1 MADQPE
7 AGVSVE
13 DRIMGMLDA
22 EENPEEVS
30 QEEPEAEESEDTEQP
45 ESEEE
50 ESEEQPEDSEEQEEE
65 LFFITH
71 NGEQKPLT
79 PEEVKEMAQKGYD
92 YTQKTQEVSDQRR
105 QLEAKEAEIKQ
116 RSEELERYQSDIG
129 LIAALDHQ
137 IQAYQSLNWPDL
149 ADQDIAE
156 FTRRKE
162 ELRDLKDA
170 RAEAEKSLTEK
181 REKDSRETQSA
192 YSKRMNEM
200 NSTLQRQVKDWG
212 PDLQAKLRDTAKT
225 YGASD
230 ESIAGIEQPWIVLA
244 LNDAMKYRNLKASKP
259 QIDKRVSNK
268 PKVIKPGAKPV
279 NQDKSSEYRQAA
291 KKLTGR
297 KQDEMMAKALEN
309 ML

>member
-13 DRIMGMLDA
+13 DRIMGLLDA

-30 QEEPEAEESEDTEQP
+30 QEEPETEESEDIEQP
-45 ESEEE
+45 ESEEPE
-50 ESEEQPEDSEEQEEE
+50 DQSEDESEEEEEE

-71 NGEQKPLT
+71 NGEQKSLT
-79 PEEVKEMAQKGYD
+79 PDEVKEMAQKGYD

-105 QLEAKEAEIKQ
+105 QLEAERAEIKQ
-116 RSEELERYQSDIG
+116 RSEELEKYQSDIG

-137 IQAYQSLNWPDL
+137 IKAYQNLNWPDL

-170 RAEAEKSLTEK
+170 RAEAVKSLNEK
-181 REKDSRETQSA
+181 REKDARETQST
-192 YSKRMNEM
+192 YSKRMSEM
-200 NSTLQRQVKDWG
+200 NSTLQRQLKEWG

-230 ESIAGIEQPWIVLA
+230 ENIAGIEQPWIVLA
-244 LNDAMKYRNLKASKP
+244 LNDAMKYRTLKASKP

-279 NQDKSSEYRQAA
+279 TQDKSSEYRQAA
-291 KKLTGR
+291 KKLSGR